1 MKIKRIPAIILA
13 AAMLGTMPIVPP
25 ETGLSLSTVA
35 YAAEKLN
42 APKDFTAAVNGT
54 AAVLSWSA
62 VKGAD
67 AYRIYQYD
75 KSAKK
80 FVNLKTVTSTKTSVK
95 GLAEGKNYFKVAAL
109 TKSGSKYIT
118 GNISEKITVTVASAA
133 ESSAK
138 TSGKNSAAVA
148 LAKKMGD
155 GCNLGNTMESVATWL
170 GAEATPK
177 DYEKAWGQ
185 PETTAAMIKSLKAS
199 GFESVRVPVA
209 WSNMM
214 SKDGNTPSPPS
225 ISTESTRSWAISLTM
240 ICTASS
246 TFTVTA
252 AGGSTSAPPMK
263 RSLRQPW
270 TNTPPCGSRSQSI
283 TSPTPTN

>member
-170 GAEATPK
+170 GADATPK

-199 GFESVRVPVA
+199 GVESVRVPSAEGAQSAEELSDTADSGISTLLPSLSLKMTV
-209 WSNMM
+209 SLSSYTYTFDIMM
-214 SKDGNTPSPPS
+214 SAIDFLPSVVLISVARISSINTVICSTDGTLSV
-225 ISTESTRSWAISLTM
+225 IA
-240 ICTASS
+240 
-246 TFTVTA
+246 
-252 AGGSTSAPPMK
+252 
-263 RSLRQPW
+263 
-270 TNTPPCGSRSQSI
+270 
-283 TSPTPTN
+283 